1 MVAHSGAV
9 VARGVTV
16 MMGAEIAALAAL
28 HLPARGENV
37 LNFEGQESF
46 RNLRRGGGG
55 SEAGSYLMRTAVTAL
70 REPSALRF
78 WATLGLQR
86 GLLKLLFVDL
96 GQQAGHLGAACRSG
110 STS

>member
-1 MVAHSGAV
+1 M
-9 VARGVTV
+9 
-16 MMGAEIAALAAL
+16 
-28 HLPARGENV
+28 
-37 LNFEGQESF
+37 LNFARQESF
-46 RNLRRGGGG
+46 RNIRRGGGG

-78 WATLGLQR
+78 WAALGLQR
-86 GLLKLLFVDL
+86 GLLKLLFVGL

>member
-1 MVAHSGAV
+1 M
-9 VARGVTV
+9 
-16 MMGAEIAALAAL
+16 
-28 HLPARGENV
+28 

-46 RNLRRGGGG
+46 KNLRRGGEGN
-55 SEAGSYLMRTAVTAL
+55 EAGSYLMRTAARAL

-78 WATLGLQR
+78 WAALGLQSA
-86 GLLKLLFVDL
+86 LLESPFVGL

>member
-1 MVAHSGAV
+1 M
-9 VARGVTV
+9 
-16 MMGAEIAALAAL
+16 
-28 HLPARGENV
+28 

-78 WATLGLQR
+78 WAALGLQR
-86 GLLKLLFVDL
+86 GLRKLLFVGL

>member
-1 MVAHSGAV
+1 M
-9 VARGVTV
+9 
-16 MMGAEIAALAAL
+16 
-28 HLPARGENV
+28 

-78 WATLGLQR
+78 WAALGLQR
-86 GLLKLLFVDL
+86 GLLKLLFVGL
-96 GQQAGHLGAACRSG
+96 APPGRPAA
-110 STS
+110 